1 MTHNYTDQITAV
13 LDTIGDDTPAEVLE
27 RLSVFEQSEVSAV
40 VVKRLLDV
48 EASGGGGASSVLMH
62 AVNIT
67 SAQIKNWASVPVEL
81 IPAPGAGLAVMVF
94 HMYVALTGVGTPY
107 TDPDGSGTR
116 YAGSATPAAAWQ
128 NVDITLGT
136 DTVWWVSGGVTDA
149 LPSVST
155 DAAVEV
161 FGAGA
166 EPSGGDGVL
175 RVVSYYAE
183 VPLT

>member
-1 MTHNYTDQITAV
+1 MSLIDRFLTAFRGEDRGDAEPPGLF
-13 LDTIGDDTPAEVLE
+13 LDADAVTWVIGPDGTRTRVAD
-27 RLSVFEQSEVSAV
+27 
-40 VVKRLLDV
+40 
-48 EASGGGGASSVLMH
+48 GGSSSVLMH

-116 YAGSATPAAAWQ
+116 YAGSATSAAAWQ

-136 DTVWWVSGGVTDA
+136 DTVWWISGGVTDA